1 MKTLRIAATCAVALS
16 VGYLG
21 HAWAQDQPAATQA
34 AQTAQAQDVG
44 GMPDTSIGQSGHAMG
59 TTRGAVY
66 QDLVRFEQSG
76 EQQRL
81 NGSLYHGK

>member
-21 HAWAQDQPAATQA
+21 HASAQDPPAAAQNA
-34 AQTAQAQDVG
+34 ASAQDVG
-44 GMPDTSIGQSGHAMG
+44 GMPDASIGQSGRAMG
-59 TTRGAVY
+59 TTRTDVY
-66 QDLVRFEQSG
+66 RDLVRYQQSG